1 MALIVGSSLDKMF
14 QSFKTSIEN
23 QLYSNVLK
31 VYDELKCN
39 DTYTPRYKEISEAD
53 IDKMRI
59 QLNEQYLKTIIKV
72 HLKLIENDSSWII
85 AVQFCTIL
93 FPSNG
98 GIYGNQSSKTC
109 ICYINNCGTITEYNE
124 FDYHYMGKSWIN
136 FDSIK
141 INNPDSCLPDA
152 LIDELITAIGH
163 PDVGQRPGLQGDQLS
178 QIKNLYSISNAYKSM
193 LKYRQKY
200 NGDILTLRN
209 ENERLKAR
217 LAELEAPPSTDDL
230 LGTEKTVD
238 VEDSTII

>member
-23 QLYSNVLK
+23 QLYSNILK

-39 DTYTPRYKEISEAD
+39 DTYTSRYKEISEAD

-59 QLNEQYLKTIIKV
+59 PLNEPYFKKTIKE
-72 HLKLIENDSSWII
+72 HLKLIKNDSTWII

-93 FPSNG
+93 FPSND

-124 FDYHYMGKSWIN
+124 SNYMHKSWTN

-141 INNPDSCLPDA
+141 INNPDLCLPDA

-200 NGDILTLRN
+200 NGDILTLKK

-217 LAELEAPPSTDDL
+217 LAELEAPPSTLMDDL
-230 LGTEKTVD
+230 LGIEKGGD
-238 VEDSTII
+238 VEDSTSI